1 MGGLGNL
8 VELINVS
15 GVVPLITAS
24 GALACSGLAAFAWR
38 STGPNPSALPPLDPG
53 LSLSAAG
60 SDLAAPRSASPDLGL
75 LGVAVPGGGE

>member
-15 GVVPLITAS
+15 GVAPLITAS
-24 GALACSGLAAFAWR
+24 GALACGGLAAFAWR
-38 STGPNPSALPPLDPG
+38 GASTSGGALPPLEPG
-53 LSLSAAG
+53 LPLSAAG
-60 SDLAAPRSASPDLGL
+60 SELAQPRAASPDLGL

>member
-15 GVVPLITAS
+15 GVAPLITAS
-24 GALACSGLAAFAWR
+24 GALACSGLVAFAWR
-38 STGPNPSALPPLDPG
+38 GAPNPNALPPLDPG
-53 LSLSAAG
+53 LPLSAAG
-60 SDLAAPRSASPDLGL
+60 SELAQPRAASPDLGL